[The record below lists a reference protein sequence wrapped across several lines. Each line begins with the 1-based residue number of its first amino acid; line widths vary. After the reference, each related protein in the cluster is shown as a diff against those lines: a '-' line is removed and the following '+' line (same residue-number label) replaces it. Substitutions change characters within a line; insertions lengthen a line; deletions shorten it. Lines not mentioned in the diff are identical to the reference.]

1 MPVSFRLAN
10 SADVVYNIALMDG
23 VDFDLLWIDINV
35 DLQRLGTNIT
45 VDAVE
50 PIFEYPDA
58 YRLAYTDHDNSD
70 NSGSLIGLM
79 ISNVDYASYEE
90 RHIWTMDNA
99 EALTIVQE
107 VHQRD
112 D

>member
-1 MPVSFRLAN
+1 
-10 SADVVYNIALMDG
+10 MDG
-23 VDFDLLWIDINV
+23 VDFDLLRIDINV
-35 DLQRLGTNIT
+35 DLQRLRTNIT

-58 YRLAYTDHDNSD
+58 YRLIYTDHDNPDS
-70 NSGSLIGLM
+70 SGSLIGIM
-79 ISNVDYASYEE
+79 ISDLDYSSYEE

-107 VHQRD
+107 AHQHD